1 MIYDCFSYWDEDLL
15 LDLRLNILNK
25 FVDYFIIVEGNKT
38 WQNNPK
44 ELRFDL
50 NRFKKFKDKI
60 IYIPVTDLPEGDN
73 PYLRENYQRNSILR
87 GLNAA
92 KPKDIIIISDLDE
105 IPNPKKI
112 SYFKQ
117 NMKYAVFRQ
126 KHFYYKLNLQSQKNP
141 FWHGSRICNYE
152 DLKSPQWLRNLKFKK
167 RPFWRIDKARLNNII
182 EDGGWHFCNLKT
194 PEKLLYKYQNLCET
208 NDPVNFKE
216 KIDEKFL
223 DINEISKRI
232 ELGEDIIG
240 RKDNFYKI
248 ELDETF
254 PDYLLDN
261 REKYHEWIQ
270 L

>member
-50 NRFKKFKDKI
+50 NRFKEFKDKI
-60 IYIPVTDLPEGDN
+60 IYIPVTDLPDGDN
-73 PYLRENYQRNSILR
+73 PYLRENYQRNCILR

-92 KPKDIIIISDLDE
+92 KPKDIIIIPDLDE

-112 SYFKQ
+112 SYFNQ
-117 NMKYAVFRQ
+117 NMKYAVFKQ

-141 FWHGSRICNYE
+141 FWHGSRICNYK

-216 KIDEKFL
+216 KIDKKFL
-223 DINEISKRI
+223 DINEIRKKI
-232 ELGEDIIG
+232 ELREDIIG
-240 RKDNFYKI
+240 RKDNFNKI
-248 ELDETF
+248 ELDKTF

-261 REKYHEWIQ
+261 REKYREWIQ